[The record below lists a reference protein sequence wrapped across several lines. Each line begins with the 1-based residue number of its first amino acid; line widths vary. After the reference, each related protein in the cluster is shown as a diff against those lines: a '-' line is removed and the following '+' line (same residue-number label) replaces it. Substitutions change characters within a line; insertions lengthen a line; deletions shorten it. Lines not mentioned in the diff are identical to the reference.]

1 MLTHTTRVLLA
12 TGVLA
17 VGVNTTSAL
26 AGDCPYQLGDLA
38 TGVGPGDVVE
48 GIGTFDN
55 GETSLLIVGGVL
67 TSAGGVPVN
76 NIASWDGEAWAA
88 MGSGVNASPRAILTW
103 DDGTGPALY
112 VGGDFT
118 TAGGIPVGSIARW
131 DGFAWS
137 TLGSGMNTTVWALEV
152 FDDGSGPAL
161 FAAGKFSTAGGQP
174 AAGVAKW
181 DGQQWSALGEGLTG
195 IGPGFMDLEIF
206 DDGTGPAL
214 FVGGRFTTAGGQ
226 PANNIA
232 KWDGSSWS
240 TLGSGITDATDS
252 LSVTTLATH
261 DEGSGPQL
269 YVGGRFTN
277 AGGVAATNVAKWNG
291 ASWSAVGDFASNSF
305 VYALNSFD
313 SGSSPPRLIATAAN
327 SLRTITVLSGNSFVP
342 INGIAQ
348 NETASHLLSHDD
360 GSGPAIYFGGFFFNQ
375 NFGGGLVLNH
385 IGKWYRPCLAP
396 TRILNQP
403 QTVLLPPTGGEAAFF
418 VGSTGFSLSY
428 QWTLD
433 GVPIEDGAPFSGA
446 NTPFLIIQAADP
458 QITTGL
464 YRCII
469 TNGVGS
475 TTVTNLV
482 SLARRPSC
490 DGDTNLDGTVN
501 LADLNIIL
509 SRFGQACP

>member
-1 MLTHTTRVLLA
+1 MPARTINALLVS
-12 TGVLA
+12 GVLA
-17 VGVNTTSAL
+17 VGVNTPSAL
-26 AGDCPYQLGDLA
+26 AGECPYQLGDLA

-48 GIGTFDN
+48 GIGTYDN
-55 GETSLLIVGGVL
+55 GETSLLIIGGVL
-67 TSAGGVPVN
+67 TSAGGVAVN
-76 NIASWDGEAWAA
+76 NIASWNGEAWSA
-88 MGSGVNASPRAILTW
+88 MGSGVNASPRAMLTW

-118 TAGGIPVGSIARW
+118 TAGGIPAAGIARW

-137 TLGSGMNTTVWALEV
+137 TLGSGMNATVWALKI

-174 AAGVAKW
+174 AAGIARW
-181 DGQQWSALGEGLTG
+181 DGQQWSALGEGLSG
-195 IGPGFMDLEIF
+195 IGLGFMDLELY

-214 FVGGRFTTAGGQ
+214 YVGGRFTTAGGQ

-240 TLGSGITDATDS
+240 TLGSGITDATNF

-269 YVGGRFTN
+269 YVGGRFSN

-291 ASWSAVGDFASNSF
+291 ASWSAVGDFSPNSF

-313 SGSSPPRLIATAAN
+313 SGSSPARLIATAAN

-348 NETASHLLSHDD
+348 NETATHIHSHDD

-375 NFGGGLVLNH
+375 NFGGLVLNH
-385 IGKWYRPCLAP
+385 IAKWYRPCLA
-396 TRILNQP
+396 TTVILVQP
-403 QTVLLPPTGGEAAFF
+403 QSELLPPSGADAQF
-418 VGSTGFSLSY
+418 SISATGFALSY
-428 QWTLD
+428 EWTRD
-433 GVPIEDGAPFSGA
+433 GVLIEDGGPFGGA
-446 NTPFLIIQAADP
+446 TTALLTVAAASP
-458 QITTGL
+458 ELTTGF
-464 YRCII
+464 YRCRVI
-469 TNGVGS
+469 NGVGS
-475 TTVTNLV
+475 STLSNRV
-482 SLARRPSC
+482 SLSRRPSC
-490 DGDTNLDGTVN
+490 PGDTNFDGVVN
-501 LADLNIIL
+501 LTDLNIIL
-509 SRFGQACP
+509 SRFGTVCP